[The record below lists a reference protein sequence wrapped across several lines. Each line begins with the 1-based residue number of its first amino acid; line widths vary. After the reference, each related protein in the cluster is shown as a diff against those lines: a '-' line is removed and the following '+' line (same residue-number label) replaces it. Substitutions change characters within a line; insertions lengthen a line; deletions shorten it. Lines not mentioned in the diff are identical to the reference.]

1 MGEDRGAELMTEN
14 AEAPG
19 EVLLSV
25 RDLRVEFRTGDHV
38 VNAVNG
44 VSFDVKNGETLAI
57 LGESGSGKSITF
69 EAVLGILDSPPGIVT
84 GGQAIFDGEDLFQQ
98 APGKRRAVC
107 GSRIGM
113 IFQDPL
119 SALNP
124 VYTVGW
130 QIAEMFRVHR
140 GLSAA
145 EAHKRS
151 VALLELVGIPDAKRR
166 AENYPH
172 EFSGGMRQRLVI
184 AMALA
189 VDPFL
194 VVADEPTTALDVTV
208 EAQILALLKSLQRD
222 KGVGLVII
230 THSMGVV
237 AEIADRV
244 CVMYAGRIVE
254 TADVSSIFE
263 TPAHPYTIGLL
274 NSNPHRMAGR
284 RLTPITG
291 QPPDLADIPPGC
303 PFHPRCTLAQDI
315 CRTVEPALSP
325 GPSGGHKVACH
336 FAHEVIAGAGRRGQA

>member
-1 MGEDRGAELMTEN
+1 MSSAET
-14 AEAPG
+14 
-19 EVLLSV
+19 LLSV
-25 RDLRVEFRTGDHV
+25 SDLSVEFRTGNRV
-38 VNAVNG
+38 VHAVNG
-44 VSFDVKNGETLAI
+44 VSLDVKSGETLAI

-69 EAVLGILDSPPGIVT
+69 EAVLGILDSPPGMVT
-84 GGQAIFDGEDLFQQ
+84 GGQAIFEGSNLFDLGP
-98 APGKRRAVC
+98 AKRRAIC

-124 VYTVGW
+124 VYPAGW

-140 GLSAA
+140 GLSRA
-145 EAHKRS
+145 EADRRA
-151 VALLELVGIPDAKRR
+151 VDLLKLVGMPDAEKR
-166 AENYPH
+166 AQNYPH

-189 VDPFL
+189 VDPVL

-208 EAQILALLKSLQRD
+208 EAQILSLLKSLQRE

-244 CVMYAGRIVE
+244 NVMYAGRIVE
-254 TADVSSIFE
+254 SGDVGRIFE
-263 TPAHPYTIGLL
+263 TPAHAYTVGLL
-274 NSNPHRMAGR
+274 DSNPHSMSGR

-291 QPPDLADIPPGC
+291 QPPDLADIPGGC
-303 PFHPRCTLAQDI
+303 PFHPRCAFATDRCRVEEPRLAQGV
-315 CRTVEPALSP
+315 TE
-325 GPSGGHKVACH
+325 GHSVACH
-336 FAHEVIAGAGRRGQA
+336 HTDAVTAGRREARR

>member
-1 MGEDRGAELMTEN
+1 MSPPGN
-14 AEAPG
+14 FPG

-25 RDLRVEFRTGDHV
+25 SDLKVEFRAGNRV

-44 VSFDVKNGETLAI
+44 VSFEVRSGETLAI

-69 EAVLGILDSPPGIVT
+69 EAVLGVLDSPPGRVT
-84 GGQAIFDGEDLFQQ
+84 GGQAIFGGEDLFQLSP
-98 APGKRRAVC
+98 ARRRAIC
-107 GSRIGM
+107 GSEIGM

-124 VYTVGW
+124 VYTAGW

-140 GLSAA
+140 GLPAA
-145 EAHKRS
+145 EAQKKA
-151 VALLELVGIPDAKRR
+151 VALLDLVGIPDAEKR

-189 VDPFL
+189 VDPLL

-208 EAQILALLKSLQRD
+208 EAQILSLLKNLQGE

-254 TADVSSIFE
+254 AAHVNSLFE
-263 TPAHPYTIGLL
+263 EPSHPYTVGLL
-274 NSNPHRMAGR
+274 NSNPHRMSGR
-284 RLTPITG
+284 RLTPIQG
-291 QPPDLADIPPGC
+291 QPPDLAQIPPGC
-303 PFHPRCTLAQDI
+303 PFHPRCTFARDR
-315 CRTVEPALSP
+315 CRTEEPGLVA
-325 GPSGGHKVACH
+325 GPSEGHSVACH
-336 FAHEVIAGAGRRGQA
+336 FAQDVFTANSHEVTE